1 MKSYDLN
8 LFGLF
13 AVGLLHTIYR
23 YIDVRSIYIYTSDV
37 YANLIIYIYT
47 YTLELMLACSC

>member
-13 AVGLLHTIYR
+13 AVCLLHIIYR
-23 YIDVRSIYIYTSDV
+23 YRRSIYIYTSDV
-37 YANLIIYIYT
+37 YANLIVYIYT